1 MFIIQYLNIN
11 KNSLTMR
18 SENQVIFLLTFFNK
32 IYFLNIYITKIFIS
46 IYIGYKFGLINLIKS
61 NYYGEVSDIP

>member
-1 MFIIQYLNIN
+1 
-11 KNSLTMR
+11 MR

-32 IYFLNIYITKIFIS
+32 IYFLNIYITKIFPIS